1 VIRSPYAERLK
12 ADGKWMVTI
21 SACGANPAW
30 LFEYGTTFA
39 ESLFTIAH
47 RDELQWR
54 VRYDPTNYGLPA
66 LCFPSLFNCAQFS
79 PSTTDRLILMA
90 VIWIDEFEDGRM
102 DSSIGITLY
111 EQQKIQPIERAIK
124 PEVYERLW
132 QELVLLWEK
141 RCRSQ

>member
-1 VIRSPYAERLK
+1 
-12 ADGKWMVTI
+12 MVTI
-21 SACGANPAW
+21 SACGANLTW

-54 VRYDPTNYGLPA
+54 VSHDPTNYSLPA

-79 PSTTDRLILMA
+79 PSTTDRLTLMA
-90 VIWIDEFEDGRM
+90 VIWVDEFEDGRM
-102 DSSIGITLY
+102 DSSIGITFH

-124 PEVYERLW
+124 PGVCERLW
-132 QELVLLWEK
+132 HELVLLWEK
-141 RCRSQ
+141 LCHSQ